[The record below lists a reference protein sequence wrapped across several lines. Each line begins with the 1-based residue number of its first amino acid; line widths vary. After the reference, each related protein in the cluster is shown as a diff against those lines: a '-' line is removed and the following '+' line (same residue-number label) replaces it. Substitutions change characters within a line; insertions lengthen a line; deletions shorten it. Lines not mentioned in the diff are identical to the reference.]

1 MLPLSNDEIVKLEGA
16 IHAALQESEGDS
28 RGIENLL
35 YIVRV
40 LRCRDVDAP
49 IRTLEGV
56 RGTCIVLVVHPLPS
70 FPAVFTNA
78 RWTAPRLLLVARNIT
93 PPVSLCFPRVGVI
106 QRALHKT
113 IPISGSA
120 NAPPAQLLSPSCP
133 VVTHYNFWIPRPARL
148 VVFPSPH

>member
-1 MLPLSNDEIVKLEGA
+1 MSVTGVGLQWKELLVLPLSNDEIVKLEGA

-56 RGTCIVLVVHPLPS
+56 RGTCIVCVPLS
-70 FPAVFTNA
+70 C
-78 RWTAPRLLLVARNIT
+78 
-93 PPVSLCFPRVGVI
+93 PPVAVLPRCF
-106 QRALHKT
+106 HK
-113 IPISGSA
+113 
-120 NAPPAQLLSPSCP
+120 CP
-133 VVTHYNFWIPRPARL
+133 VDCTETITGCA
-148 VVFPSPH
+148 